1 MDVIF
6 DPSHLQRR
14 TAVLAQYGRKV
25 RMQLVTNF
33 GSQKPFA
40 TLSAENQMHQDT
52 GQGLGHSRSPFRI
65 PRALHISRSRNIFYL
80 EGRRKI
86 ARSFR
91 PHWRAPST
99 FDPGRC
105 PGLRESGPF
114 GPQTPSPPPPR
125 LTARITRGGFKSRN
139 SGSGTEFP
147 IK

>member
-80 EGRRKI
+80 EGRRKEDS
-86 ARSFR
+86 AACQAALEGPVDPQPRAMPWAKGGR
-91 PHWRAPST
+91 PVRASNIQPP
-99 FDPGRC
+99 F
-105 PGLRESGPF
+105 LRD
-114 GPQTPSPPPPR
+114 
-125 LTARITRGGFKSRN
+125 
-139 SGSGTEFP
+139 
-147 IK
+147 